1 MAKASRNADAPVTEG
16 GAREVGKKNRKII
29 FSFHGLFCLLEFRT
43 NYVPGISLS
52 TLHTSYLQSLT
63 NPWQDT
69 PTTSLIQ
76 RRKEIEASKGH
87 TTVGTNLG
95 FESNSQ

>member
-16 GAREVGKKNRKII
+16 GAREVGKKDRKII
-29 FSFHGLFCLLEFRT
+29 FSLLEFRT

>member
-29 FSFHGLFCLLEFRT
+29 FSLLEFRT

-69 PTTSLIQ
+69 PTTSLFQ